1 MEGETQDVSG
11 FELDFTDEDFAE
23 INAIIN
29 LAATSNFEEISEFY
43 ESREGVNYVDNARDS
58 SNVEKKMLNEA
69 ECASLLEENFSTRDE
84 LLDRIITW
92 H

>member
-58 SNVEKKMLNEA
+58 SKLPSSHAWDYKSRFFFIVYYY
-69 ECASLLEENFSTRDE
+69 
-84 LLDRIITW
+84 W
-92 H
+92 